1 MAALTRCITRKGHT
15 MCAGMAPEER
25 ICDEDAETQLRGSG
39 VWGECRVQVRAVV
52 WAVPLTTRLKSPA
65 AGKTQSV
72 FGKGLGSGR
81 VWVRVCFLGAWVF
94 GARGGSR

>member
-39 VWGECRVQVRAVV
+39 VWGECKGSKFRVAD
-52 WAVPLTTRLKSPA
+52 L
-65 AGKTQSV
+65 
-72 FGKGLGSGR
+72 FGQYHLQPD
-81 VWVRVCFLGAWVF
+81 
-94 GARGGSR
+94 